1 MEWERKDFWEI
12 YDEKFRCKGAVTG
25 LGKKGLPSLVEFF
38 DLVMKSTFSCS
49 NSSNLLNLP
58 E

>member
-1 MEWERKDFWEI
+1 MGWERKDFWEI
-12 YDEKFRCKGAVTG
+12 YDEKCRCEGVVKG
-25 LGKKGLPSLVEFF
+25 LGKKGLPGLVEFF
-38 DLVMKSTFSCS
+38 DLVMKSPFSCS